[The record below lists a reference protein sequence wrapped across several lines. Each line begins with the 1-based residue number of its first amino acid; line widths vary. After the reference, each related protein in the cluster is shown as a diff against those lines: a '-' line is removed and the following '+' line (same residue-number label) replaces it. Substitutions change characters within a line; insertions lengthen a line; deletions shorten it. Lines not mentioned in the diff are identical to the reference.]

1 MMGTRAPATPK
12 HGEATRFDWSRKSAD
27 GYIGSG
33 CRKDGL
39 INNPA
44 KGGTMKLKQISIL
57 IENSPGRLYEVTRA
71 LGDAGINLRALNL
84 VDTGDFGKLR
94 LLVSDIATTRQIV
107 MQHHWP
113 ARIDEVV
120 AVEIEDKP
128 GYLAK
133 MLEPLK
139 DNGINVVHMY
149 AYVGFSSGKAV
160 MIFRF
165 NDIDKAIGI
174 IEDKGY
180 KILDAEAFGI
190 LSQS

>member
-1 MMGTRAPATPK
+1 
-12 HGEATRFDWSRKSAD
+12 
-27 GYIGSG
+27 
-33 CRKDGL
+33 
-39 INNPA
+39 
-44 KGGTMKLKQISIL
+44 MKLKQISIL

-71 LGDAGINLRALNL
+71 LGDEGINLRALNL

-94 LLVSDIATTRQIV
+94 LLVSDIARTRQIV

-113 ARIDEVV
+113 ARVDEVV

-128 GYLAK
+128 GHLAN

-139 DNGINVVHMY
+139 ESGINVVHMY
-149 AYVGFSSGKAV
+149 AYAGFSSGKAV

-174 IEDKGY
+174 IMAKGY
-180 KILDAEAFGI
+180 KILDADAFGI

>member
-1 MMGTRAPATPK
+1 
-12 HGEATRFDWSRKSAD
+12 
-27 GYIGSG
+27 
-33 CRKDGL
+33 
-39 INNPA
+39 
-44 KGGTMKLKQISIL
+44 MKLKQISIF

-94 LLVSDIATTRQIV
+94 LLVSDVATTRQI
-107 MQHHWP
+107 MMKNHWP
-113 ARIDEVV
+113 ARVDEVI

-128 GYLAK
+128 GYLAN

-139 DNGINVVHMY
+139 DSGINVVHMY
-149 AYVGFSSGKAV
+149 AYVGFSAGKAV

-165 NDIDKAIGI
+165 NDIDRAIGI
-174 IEDKGY
+174 IEENGY
-180 KILDAEAFGI
+180 KVLDAEAFGI

>member
-1 MMGTRAPATPK
+1 V
-12 HGEATRFDWSRKSAD
+12 
-27 GYIGSG
+27 
-33 CRKDGL
+33 
-39 INNPA
+39 
-44 KGGTMKLKQISIL
+44 KLKQISIF

-71 LGDAGINLRALNL
+71 IGDAGINLRALNL

-94 LLVSDIATTRQIV
+94 LLVSDVATTRQIV
-107 MQHHWP
+107 MKHHWP
-113 ARIDEVV
+113 ARVDEVV

-128 GYLAK
+128 GYLAN

-139 DNGINVVHMY
+139 NSGVNVVHMY

-165 NDIDKAIGI
+165 NDIDRAIGI
-174 IEDKGY
+174 IEKSGY
-180 KILDAEAFGI
+180 KVLDAEAFGI